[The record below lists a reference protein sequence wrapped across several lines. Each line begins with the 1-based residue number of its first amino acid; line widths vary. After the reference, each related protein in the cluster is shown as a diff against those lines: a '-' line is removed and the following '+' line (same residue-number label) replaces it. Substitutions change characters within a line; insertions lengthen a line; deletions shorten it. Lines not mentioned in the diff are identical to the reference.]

1 MKSAAQVRA
10 HVEAAL
16 GPGFPSP
23 FALRET
29 RVPELVSSGFVAVDV
44 LTGGLPRASLTEISG
59 PPSSGRTALEL
70 ALLASLTTQGEACAL
85 IDAEDALDPASAQ
98 AAGVVLDRLLWVR
111 CHGLEQALRAAD
123 LLLGAGG
130 FGAVVLDLAD
140 VPARRTRRVPL
151 SYWFRFR
158 RAVEN
163 TPTVLALIDEEP
175 CAQSSASLVL
185 RLEAESVEWSAA
197 ASAEIRN
204 LKFEIRNPKLEIPNR
219 EHRNSK
225 FEIRNSPILG
235 QDPERGLSKRKA
247 EAGNLKSL
255 ISNPIAHARLLHAI
269 RWRAEVVRNRN
280 AKPKLLKLDD
290 CRWPRES
297 KLETRNS
304 KLVAAHDVQKK
315 TRNDDESNFDFRIS
329 SFEFQSAIGNHQ

>member
-10 HVEAAL
+10 YVEAAL

-29 RVPELVSSGFVAVDV
+29 RAPEHVSSGFVAVDV

-111 CHGLEQALRAAD
+111 CHGLEQALRAGD
-123 LLLGAGG
+123 LLLQAGG

-140 VPARRTRRVPL
+140 VPAWRTRRVPL

-163 TPTVLALIDEEP
+163 TPTILALIDEEP

-185 RLEAESVEWSAA
+185 RLENEGVRWSAA
-197 ASAEIRN
+197 TDEIRN
-204 LKFEIRNPKLEIPNR
+204 LRLENFKSQISDLLDLESQVP
-219 EHRNSK
+219 
-225 FEIRNSPILG
+225 NSP
-235 QDPERGLSKRKA
+235 P
-247 EAGNLKSL
+247 
-255 ISNPIAHARLLHAI
+255 ARLLQEI

-297 KLETRNS
+297 KLEI
-304 KLVAAHDVQKK
+304 VAAHDGR
-315 TRNDDESNFDFRIS
+315 TRRETMAGVETRKSKIETLENAVRKLQPGRMAQFELPISNF
-329 SFEFQSAIGNHQ
+329 EF